1 MAQAVCQAPPARA
14 APVPAC
20 TGTDC
25 AGGDAAPVPRYPPG
39 AMPLRRRHPRL
50 GPLLALLA
58 AAALVGALAP
68 PASAVAVNR
77 TWDARLGGS
86 SGTAS
91 LRSYTDGTGRL
102 TLDIAGFMAGATLP
116 VIVYRGSCTT
126 PTTIAR
132 FNPVTV
138 DATGAA
144 SRSSAVGSW
153 AMGIIWSYARSGS
166 IAIKVGN
173 GSGARCGAL
182 TYPVATRVVVPSL
195 GIDLPVILQK
205 TSYPPC
211 NVAMYMRE
219 LYQPREAGVTFIY
232 AHARTGMFLPLLA
245 GSRVN
250 NGASLIGRKVQV
262 YTGENLVYTY
272 EITRVR
278 RHVTSADGIF
288 DITSRQL
295 WLQTSEGPSGT
306 VAKLIVVAK
315 PIGIASTSYAAAHPT
330 SKPLYC
336 R

>member
-1 MAQAVCQAPPARA
+1 MRP
-14 APVPAC
+14 
-20 TGTDC
+20 
-25 AGGDAAPVPRYPPG
+25 
-39 AMPLRRRHPRL
+39 RRRRARL
-50 GPLLALLA
+50 RLPLTLLA
-58 AAALVGALAP
+58 ATVLAGVHAP
-68 PASAVAVNR
+68 PASAATVNR
-77 TWDARLGGS
+77 TWDAELGSGTN
-86 SGTAS
+86 GTAS

-102 TLDIAGFMAGATLP
+102 TLDLAGFASDSTLP
-116 VIVYRGSCTT
+116 VIVYRGSCTA

-132 FNPVTV
+132 FTPIVT

-144 SRSSAVGSW
+144 YRASTVGGR

-166 IAIKVGN
+166 IAIRVGS
-173 GSGARCGAL
+173 GSGAKCGAL
-182 TYPVATRVVVPSL
+182 TYPVATRVAVSSL

-205 TSYPPC
+205 TNYPPC

-232 AHARTGMFLPLLA
+232 AHARTGMFLPLLDA
-245 GSRVN
+245 SKVN
-250 NGASLIGRKVQV
+250 NGASLIGRRVQV
-262 YTGENLVYTY
+262 YTSDSLVYTY

-306 VAKLIVVAK
+306 VAKLIVVAR
-315 PIGIASTSYAAAHPT
+315 PVGVASTSYAAAHPAP
-330 SKPLYC
+330 KPVYC